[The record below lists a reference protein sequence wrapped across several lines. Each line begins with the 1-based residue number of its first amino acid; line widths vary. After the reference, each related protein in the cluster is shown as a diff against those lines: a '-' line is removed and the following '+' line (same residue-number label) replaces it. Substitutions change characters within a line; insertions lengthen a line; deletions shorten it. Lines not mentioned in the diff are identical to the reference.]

1 LPGISIQVKQVEMY
15 MKQIVKWESIV
26 SISLFLMLWEIIP
39 RIGLIKSTFLP
50 PLSEVM
56 GTFIQLSLSGELL
69 KHTSVSLQRALLGF
83 IVAFFAG
90 TTLGLGIGWYPG
102 FAKFFDPVLQLF
114 RQTSAF
120 ALFPIFIFVF
130 GIGEFSKVAV
140 ISYACVWP
148 ILLNTVNGVRNVDPY
163 LIKCA
168 RSMAASDWVIFQKV
182 VIPSLIPSLATGVRL
197 AGASAILLLVAAE
210 MIGASAG
217 LGFMIIDSQNTF
229 QPARLYSAII
239 TMAAI
244 GLCTNYFFVYLEKK
258 ATVWQEERHIA

>member
-1 LPGISIQVKQVEMY
+1 MGINCFHKFVFDVVGDYSQNRSDQVNFSSSFIGGDGYVHPVVTLWRV
-15 MKQIVKWESIV
+15 VKAHVGES
-26 SISLFLMLWEIIP
+26 STRTLRFYCCLF
-39 RIGLIKSTFLP
+39 R
-50 PLSEVM
+50 
-56 GTFIQLSLSGELL
+56 
-69 KHTSVSLQRALLGF
+69 R
-83 IVAFFAG
+83 

>member
-1 LPGISIQVKQVEMY
+1 
-15 MKQIVKWESIV
+15 MKPFVKWEAIV
-26 SISLFLMLWEIIP
+26 SIGMFLILWEIIP
-39 RIGLIKSTFLP
+39 RVGLIKSTFLP
-50 PLSEVM
+50 PLSDVLV
-56 GTFIQLSLSGELL
+56 TLTQLILSGELL
-69 KHTSVSLQRALLGF
+69 THTGISLKRALFGF
-83 IVAFFAG
+83 LVAFFAG
-90 TTLGLGIGWYPG
+90 STLGLGIGWYPT
-102 FAKFFDPVLQLF
+102 FARFVDPVLQLF

-120 ALFPIFIFVF
+120 ALFPVFIFVF

-168 RSMAASDWVIFQKV
+168 RSMAAGDWVIFQKV

-197 AGASAILLLVAAE
+197 AGANAILLLVAAE

-229 QPARLYSAII
+229 QPTRLYSAII
-239 TMAAI
+239 TMAVI
-244 GLCTNYFFVYLEKK
+244 GLSTNYFLVYLEKR